1 MKLGS
6 FDTLVRALDG
16 AGVRYLIAGGLAVNA
31 HGYLRFTRDVD
42 VVLQLSPKNIASAFA
57 ALEKIGYRPTVPV
70 TAADFADPVKRA
82 AWARDKHMTVL
93 NFWSGSHRDT
103 PIDVF
108 VREPFDFEA
117 EYARAGFVMSRT
129 YRRRGARHV
138 KVFCR
143 IK

>member
-1 MKLGS
+1 
-6 FDTLVRALDG
+6 
-16 AGVRYLIAGGLAVNA
+16 
-31 HGYLRFTRDVD
+31 LRFTRDVD